1 MKVLFV
7 GDSEELLQA
16 ISIILKVRWRQ
27 LSLIHATEARH
38 ATELIH
44 NEQPDIVM
52 LQIDA
57 ASPDGFDLIGQI
69 RSFSEVPLIALSQSK
84 DVMDK
89 VRALEMGA
97 DDWIPPSSPMEYIA
111 KVNAILRRCS
121 PLGDSYTAS
130 FLCGKLTINYA
141 THDVYVNGKP
151 VELTPIEYNILC
163 QLVRNEGSVVGHKNL
178 LNTIW
183 GPHYGAAPEFLKKYI
198 HRLRSKIEEDPAH
211 PKIICTRRGVGY
223 IFITAPDSTKQRPFS
238 TK

>member
-16 ISIILKVRWRQ
+16 MSIVLKVRWRD
-27 LSLIHATEARH
+27 LRLIHATEEKQ
-38 ATELIH
+38 ATELVH
-44 NEQPDIVM
+44 REQPDIVM
-52 LQIDA
+52 LQVGA
-57 ASPDGFDLIGQI
+57 PSRDGFHLIGKI

-130 FLCGKLTINYA
+130 FLCGKLSINYA
-141 THDVYVNGKP
+141 THEVYVNGKP
-151 VELTPIEYNILC
+151 VELTPIEYRILY
-163 QLVRNEGSVVGHKNL
+163 QLVKNEGSVVGHKNL
-178 LNTIW
+178 LDSVW
-183 GPHYGAAPEFLKKYI
+183 GPDYGAAPEFLKKYI
-198 HRLRSKIEEDPAH
+198 YRLRSKIEADPAD
-211 PKIICTRRGVGY
+211 PKIIRTRRGVGY
-223 IFITAPDSTKQRPFS
+223 AFITASDSTK
-238 TK
+238 